1 MADGEVSLDFLI
13 NDEAS
18 GSVDKIVDH
27 AIKGANTID
36 TSATKSASKVRE
48 EAEKTRSEL
57 DKQFGKETRVK
68 LTTQFDKAGVK
79 NFDETLEKLPK
90 EKQIELLTKA
100 NKGELID
107 VEKEIK
113 ALPPTVKSEIEL
125 KDNAS
130 PEIKKVAAL
139 SKKDIHQK
147 LVADADTH
155 GIKNFDAL
163 LKKLPKKTQTQ
174 LLAKAENGEVIN
186 YEKVLRKLPSKVIT
200 DVQLK
205 DNASPQLKK
214 IQEEAEVTKS
224 KFASFKSVMAG
235 TFVGNLGLNALAKGM
250 HLFTSSIGEAVSRV
264 DTLNNS
270 QRVFANIGISAKDAS
285 KGADD
290 LKEAIHGLPTALDD
304 ATKHQQLLT
313 SSMSGDIGNATKV
326 FKALNDGILG
336 FGGTT
341 DQVNEA
347 VTQLSQSF
355 SNGKVDGQTWLSMIN
370 AGMGPA
376 LEAIG
381 KKMGKTTGELQE
393 GLSSGSISVKEFQ
406 NQLIEMDEKGGGGI
420 ASLGKISKDATKG
433 MNTSFANLHSAM
445 VRTTGAMLSEVA
457 PQVTKSMGK
466 MTDSLDAASPA
477 FKAFGKGAS
486 SIFNGVINS
495 MSGMVNFISK
505 HQKDISSLFS
515 SIADIG
521 GALAG
526 GAWDAAK
533 GTISAIADAFSLMG
547 GDVKK
552 SHDPLKTTAS
562 LLEEVAK
569 HKDAIR
575 ILGATIAGAFAVKKL
590 AGFADGVRKI
600 NDSLKV
606 TSGMKKI
613 GGLFIKPKV
622 DGSDAKRELGILG
635 KAVKSTGSGIKKALK
650 WTAKISTKAAI
661 AALSGLKKAAVVTG
675 SAMKTA
681 FNFAKANPIFLIIS
695 VITALG
701 VAFYE
706 LYKHNKKFKKFIDGI
721 GKGIGKL
728 FKSAGKTISNGI
740 KSIQKAFKG
749 VINFFK
755 KDWKE
760 ILLFIVNPFTGAF
773 ALLYKHNTKFRNG
786 INAVIKWFKTTL
798 SQFGKWFSSS
808 LNSFGKWYIKTWSK
822 ILEPIRD
829 GFEAVFNFFGKIWN
843 AWYKNFTHNMSA
855 LGKWLSKTWKNIWN
869 PIKDFFSDT
878 WDDIKKIGKKAW
890 DWISDHLSGFGKSV
904 SKTWHHLWDSV
915 ADFFGDTWNG
925 IKKTGQRAW
934 NWISDKLDDFGSNVS
949 KGWRGLWNGLKDF
962 FSDIWD
968 DIKGLAKDGING
980 VIGFINGGIT
990 GINKII
996 SNFGGGKDTI
1006 STIKPVK
1013 FAHGTKGAPRGLAMV
1028 NDGFDS
1034 PTGQELIIDN
1044 QGRGTILEGRN
1055 QLVNFEG
1062 GETVVPAG
1070 VTHAMLNGKFAN
1082 GTNDWFGGLKNFFG
1096 DAAEDIDDMMKKA
1109 TGKAAAFFNIVKNPI
1124 GYIQDKIFSPVTE
1137 GINNTKGSAIKALGN
1152 AFNSDGKG
1160 VQGNQNKWW
1169 KELWAML
1176 KDTLSGGGKGGHGDD
1191 YLFKGKAKDDGSD
1204 PWGYYFR
1211 ECVSF
1216 VASRLKNEGVNPK
1229 LFTGLGN
1236 GSQWGAAHVPHS
1248 STPHVGDVAQYGAG
1262 SLYDNHVAIVTD
1274 VKGNKYR
1281 EEGYNF
1287 GNPPNGKY
1295 YNSAQWHDASDASTF
1310 LRFPGAK
1317 GGKLSKNEE
1326 KKQSP
1331 LQKLIKKQ
1339 VGGMFDWVEN
1349 MVSSLMPSFTGP
1361 AGQAPSGDHKHWL
1374 SQAGIKGDFDK
1385 WNYIISHE
1393 SGWNPHA
1400 KNPGSDAYGI
1410 GQALPPSKMAAF
1422 GSDYMSNP
1430 ITQLKWMQ
1438 SYVNERYGGIN
1449 GAYDFW
1455 RSHNWYANGGWG
1467 GNKIGIFNE
1476 VPGEEEVAINPYRTT
1491 SDQHIAEVIDKRAQ
1505 LAPNSP
1511 TAKLQSYAHAI
1522 KQDMT
1527 SESQTVRMGQSQQ
1540 INNKPINGQLISLD
1554 ELKGTEV
1561 SITTNL
1567 NGQAI
1572 AQETVDLITLLQ
1584 SKNLQIDAYGSGQGG
1599 LLNG

>member
-1 MADGEVSLDFLI
+1 MDG
-13 NDEAS
+13 A
-18 GSVDKIVDH
+18 
-27 AIKGANTID
+27 
-36 TSATKSASKVRE
+36 
-48 EAEKTRSEL
+48 
-57 DKQFGKETRVK
+57 
-68 LTTQFDKAGVK
+68 
-79 NFDETLEKLPK
+79 
-90 EKQIELLTKA
+90 
-100 NKGELID
+100 
-107 VEKEIK
+107 
-113 ALPPTVKSEIEL
+113 
-125 KDNAS
+125 
-130 PEIKKVAAL
+130 
-139 SKKDIHQK
+139 
-147 LVADADTH
+147 
-155 GIKNFDAL
+155 
-163 LKKLPKKTQTQ
+163 
-174 LLAKAENGEVIN
+174 
-186 YEKVLRKLPSKVIT
+186 
-200 DVQLK
+200 
-205 DNASPQLKK
+205 
-214 IQEEAEVTKS
+214 
-224 KFASFKSVMAG
+224 
-235 TFVGNLGLNALAKGM
+235 
-250 HLFTSSIGEAVSRV
+250 
-264 DTLNNS
+264 
-270 QRVFANIGISAKDAS
+270 
-285 KGADD
+285 
-290 LKEAIHGLPTALDD
+290 
-304 ATKHQQLLT
+304 
-313 SSMSGDIGNATKV
+313 
-326 FKALNDGILG
+326 
-336 FGGTT
+336 
-341 DQVNEA
+341 
-347 VTQLSQSF
+347 
-355 SNGKVDGQTWLSMIN
+355 
-370 AGMGPA
+370 
-376 LEAIG
+376 
-381 KKMGKTTGELQE
+381 
-393 GLSSGSISVKEFQ
+393 
-406 NQLIEMDEKGGGGI
+406 
-420 ASLGKISKDATKG
+420 
-433 MNTSFANLHSAM
+433 
-445 VRTTGAMLSEVA
+445 
-457 PQVTKSMGK
+457 
-466 MTDSLDAASPA
+466 
-477 FKAFGKGAS
+477 
-486 SIFNGVINS
+486 
-495 MSGMVNFISK
+495 
-505 HQKDISSLFS
+505 
-515 SIADIG
+515 
-521 GALAG
+521 
-526 GAWDAAK
+526 
-533 GTISAIADAFSLMG
+533 
-547 GDVKK
+547 
-552 SHDPLKTTAS
+552 
-562 LLEEVAK
+562 
-569 HKDAIR
+569 
-575 ILGATIAGAFAVKKL
+575 
-590 AGFADGVRKI
+590 
-600 NDSLKV
+600 
-606 TSGMKKI
+606 
-613 GGLFIKPKV
+613 
-622 DGSDAKRELGILG
+622 DAKRELGILG
-635 KAVKSTGSGIKKALK
+635 KAAKSTGAGIKNALK

-661 AALSGLKKAAVVTG
+661 SALNGLKKAAQVTG
-675 SAMKTA
+675 SGMKAA
-681 FNFAKANPIFLIIS
+681 FNFAKANPILLIIS
-695 VITALG
+695 AIVALG

-706 LYKHNKKFKKFIDGI
+706 LYKHNAKFRKFIDGI
-721 GKGIGKL
+721 GSTISGF
-728 FKSAGKTISNGI
+728 FKSAGKVIDKGI

-749 VINFFK
+749 VMNFFK

-786 INAVIKWFKTTL
+786 VNAVIKWFKTTL
-798 SQFGKWFSSS
+798 SKFGKWFSSS

-843 AWYKNFTHNMSA
+843 AWYKNFTHSMSA
-855 LGKWLSKTWKNIWN
+855 FGKWLSKTWKNIWN

-878 WDDIKKIGKKAW
+878 WDD
-890 DWISDHLSGFGKSV
+890 
-904 SKTWHHLWDSV
+904 
-915 ADFFGDTWNG
+915 

-1062 GETVVPAG
+1062 GETVVPAS
-1070 VTHAMLNGKFAN
+1070 VTHSMLSGKFAD

-1096 DAAEDIDDMMKKA
+1096 DAAEDIGDMMKKA
-1109 TGKAAAFFNIVKNPI
+1109 TGKAAQFFNIAKNPF
-1124 GYIQDKIFSPVTE
+1124 GYIKDKIFSPVTE
-1137 GINNTKGSAIKALGN
+1137 GINNTKGSAVKALGN

-1160 VQGNQNKWW
+1160 VKGNQNKWW
-1169 KELWAML
+1169 KELWNMM
-1176 KDTLSGGGKGGHGDD
+1176 KDTLSGGGKGGFGDD
-1191 YLFKGKAKDDGSD
+1191 YLFKGHAKDDGAD
-1204 PWGYYFR
+1204 PWGYFFR

-1236 GSQWGAAHVPHS
+1236 GSDWGSARVPHS
-1248 STPHVGDVAQYGAG
+1248 STPRVGDIAQYGAG
-1262 SLYDNHVAIVTD
+1262 SLYGNHVAVVTD

-1339 VGGMFDWVEN
+1339 VGGMFNWVEN

-1361 AGQAPSGDHKHWL
+1361 AGQAPKGDHKNWL
-1374 SQAGIKGDFDK
+1374 SQAGIKGDYDK

-1467 GNKIGIFNE
+1467 GNKLGIFNE
-1476 VPGEEEVAINPYRTT
+1476 VPGEEEIAINPYRNI
-1491 SDQHIAEVIDKRAQ
+1491 SDQHIAEVIDKRSQ
-1505 LAPNSP
+1505 LAPNST

-1522 KQDMT
+1522 RSDMVQQPQT
-1527 SESQTVRMGQSQQ
+1527 SNVSHSSYGSG
-1540 INNKPINGQLISLD
+1540 NNSNDGFVSLSD
-1554 ELKGTEV
+1554 LKGTTIKFV
-1561 SITTNL
+1561 SEL
-1567 NGQAI
+1567 NGKVI
-1572 AQETVDLITLLQ
+1572 AEETADMISMIQ
-1584 SKNLQIDAYGSGQGG
+1584 SKNNQINAYGTGQGG

>member
-27 AIKGANTID
+27 AVKGANTID
-36 TSATKSASKVRE
+36 TSAAKSASKVRE
-48 EAEKTRSEL
+48 EAEKTRTEL

-113 ALPPTVKSEIEL
+113 ALPTTVKSEIEL

-155 GIKNFDAL
+155 GIKNFDKL
-163 LKKLPKKTQTQ
+163 LKLLPRKTRTD
-174 LLAKAENGEVIN
+174 LMARAEKGEVIN
-186 YEKVLRKLPSKVIT
+186 YEKLLHKIPAKVVSK
-200 DVQLK
+200 
-205 DNASPQLKK
+205 
-214 IQEEAEVTKS
+214 AELNDH
-224 KFASFKSVMAG
+224 ASFGMRNITNESKNLQRQTEETSKGFSHFKGIVTGSFAGTLMAG
-235 TFVGNLGLNALAKGM
+235 GVSKAIATVTG
-250 HLFTSSIGEAVSRV
+250 SIGGAVNRL
-264 DTLNNS
+264 DTLNNAT
-270 QRVFANIGISAKDAS
+270 RAYGNMGIKAGDAKKANLALQK
-285 KGADD
+285 
-290 LKEAIHGLPTALDD
+290 AIDGLPTSLQD
-304 ATKHQQLLT
+304 ATKSQQLLT
-313 SSMSGDIGNATKV
+313 SSMNNDVGKATNV
-326 FKALNDGILG
+326 YKALNDGIIG
-336 FGGTT
+336 FGGSSE
-341 DQVNEA
+341 QVNEA
-347 VTQLSQSF
+347 VLQLSQSF
-355 SNGKVDGQTWLSMIN
+355 SNGKVDAETWNSMLN
-370 AGMGPA
+370 AQMGPT
-376 LEAIG
+376 LNAIA
-381 KKMGKTTGELQE
+381 KKMHMTTGELKDN
-393 GLSSGSISVKEFQ
+393 LSQGKISVSEFQ
-406 NQLIEMDEKGGGGI
+406 NQLIEMDEKGGGGLTNLHKT
-420 ASLGKISKDATKG
+420 AKDATSGIGTAFKNVNTRVVSSVASVLSGLQKAGLSDYINDFGKVLKNNGKNFEAFGQTAGKFLPPVIGTIKDFASITGSVLSG
-433 MNTSFANLHSAM
+433 MAQPFIDIGKSIAGLVKSSSAM
-445 VRTTGAMLSEVA
+445 KGTSNVLRDLAKNKDALKTLGVTLGLVLTGIL
-457 PQVTKSMGK
+457 
-466 MTDSLDAASPA
+466 A
-477 FKAFGKGAS
+477 FKAVS
-486 SIFNGVINS
+486 
-495 MSGMVNFISK
+495 
-505 HQKDISSLFS
+505 
-515 SIADIG
+515 
-521 GALAG
+521 
-526 GAWDAAK
+526 
-533 GTISAIADAFSLMG
+533 
-547 GDVKK
+547 
-552 SHDPLKTTAS
+552 
-562 LLEEVAK
+562 
-569 HKDAIR
+569 
-575 ILGATIAGAFAVKKL
+575 
-590 AGFADGVRKI
+590 
-600 NDSLKV
+600 
-606 TSGMKKI
+606 
-613 GGLFIKPKV
+613 
-622 DGSDAKRELGILG
+622 
-635 KAVKSTGSGIKKALK
+635 
-650 WTAKISTKAAI
+650 
-661 AALSGLKKAAVVTG
+661 AVVTVFKSLRNAILLTKTAMG
-675 SAMKTA
+675 LLNIAMKRNA
-681 FNFAKANPIFLIIS
+681 IGLIIS
-695 VITALG
+695 VIAALV
-701 VAFYE
+701 VAFIE
-706 LYKHNKKFKKFIDGI
+706 LYKHNAKFKKFIDGI
-721 GKGIGKL
+721 GKYIGSF
-728 FKSAGKTISNGI
+728 FKSAGKVVDKGI

-749 VINFFK
+749 VMNFFK

-760 ILLFIVNPFTGAF
+760 ILLFIVNPFSGAF
-773 ALLYKHNTKFRNG
+773 ALLYKHNEKFKKG
-786 INAVIKWFKTTL
+786 VDGVIKWVKTTL
-798 SQFGKWFSSS
+798 NKFGKWFSSTLS
-808 LNSFGKWYIKTWSK
+808 SF
-822 ILEPIRD
+822 
-829 GFEAVFNFFGKIWN
+829 
-843 AWYKNFTHNMSA
+843 
-855 LGKWLSKTWKNIWN
+855 GKWLSKTWRKIWDPISDGFEDAFNFFVKIWNKWYKNFTNNLSAFSKWLSKTWHNIWN
-869 PIKDFFSDT
+869 PVKDFYSDI

-890 DWISDHLSGFGKSV
+890 DWIIDKLSGFGKSV
-904 SKTWHHLWDSV
+904 LKTWHRLWDSV
-915 ADFFGDTWNG
+915 SDFFGDSWNG

-934 NWISDKLDDFGSNVS
+934 NWISDKLDDFGSNIS
-949 KGWRGLWNGLKDF
+949 KGWHGLWNGLKDF

-980 VIGFINGGIT
+980 VIGFINKGIGGINT
-990 GINKII
+990 II
-996 SNFGGGKDTI
+996 HDFGGKKTTI
-1006 STIKPVK
+1006 DPIGK
-1013 FAHGTKGAPRGLAMV
+1013 FAQGTQGAPRGLAMV

-1070 VTHAMLNGKFAN
+1070 VTHAMLKGKFAD

-1096 DAAEDIDDMMKKA
+1096 DAAEDIGDMMKKA
-1109 TGKAAAFFNIVKNPI
+1109 TGKAAAFFNIVKNPV
-1124 GYIQDKIFSPVTE
+1124 GYIKDKIFSPVTE
-1137 GINNTKGSAIKALGN
+1137 GISATKGPAIKALGN

-1169 KELWAML
+1169 KELWNMM
-1176 KDTLSGGGKGGHGDD
+1176 KDTLSGGGKGGFGDD
-1191 YLFKGKAKDDGSD
+1191 YLFKGHAKDDGAD
-1204 PWGYYFR
+1204 PWGYFFR

-1236 GSQWGAAHVPHS
+1236 GSDWGSARVPHS
-1248 STPHVGDVAQYGAG
+1248 STPRVGDIAQYGAG
-1262 SLYDNHVAIVTD
+1262 SLYGNHVAVVTD

-1310 LRFPGAK
+1310 LRFPGTK
-1317 GGKLSKNEE
+1317 GGKLSKSEE

-1476 VPGEEEVAINPYRTT
+1476 VPGEEEIAINPHRNT
-1491 SDQHIAEVIDKRAQ
+1491 SDQHIAEVIDKRSQ

-1527 SESQTVRMGQSQQ
+1527 SEPQMARMSQSQHM
-1540 INNKPINGQLISLD
+1540 NNQSANGQLISLD
-1554 ELKGTEV
+1554 DLKGTEINIAV
-1561 SITTNL
+1561 NL
-1567 NGQAI
+1567 DSGTI
-1572 AQETVDLITLLQ
+1572 VEGTIDLMTALQ
-1584 SKNLQIDAYGSGQGG
+1584 SRNAQLNAYTSGQGG

>member
-155 GIKNFDAL
+155 GIKNFDTL

-174 LLAKAENGEVIN
+174 LMAKAESGEVIN
-186 YEKVLRKLPSKVIT
+186 YEKTLRKLPSKVIT
-200 DVQLK
+200 NVQLN
-205 DNASPQLKK
+205 DNASPTLHKLQND
-214 IQEEAEVTKS
+214 AEKTEH
-224 KFASFKSVMAG
+224 KFSNFKSTMAG
-235 TFVGNLGLNALAKGM
+235 TFVGNVFFKGAAIVTAGLGDIVQGLDESSKAWQTFEGNMHEFGKTDKEIKNVKGELQTFAQQSIYSASDMASTYSQLAAVGTKNTTELVKGFGGLSAAAEDPKQAM
-250 HLFTSSIGEAVSRV
+250 KTLSQQATQMAAKPKVAWEDFKLILEQSPAGMSAVAKQMGMSVGELTTKVQDGTVKTQDMFDAIAKAGNSKSFSKMATNYKTVGEAVDGLEEGITNKLQPAFDGMSKV
-264 DTLNNS
+264 GIKAISGIANKFDNMNLNPAITMFKNFGKIAKPII
-270 QRVFANIGISAKDAS
+270 QGMIQPFQDMGKAIG
-285 KGADD
+285 GM
-290 LKEAIHGLPTALDD
+290 
-304 ATKHQQLLT
+304 TKH
-313 SSMSGDIGNATKV
+313 
-326 FKALNDGILG
+326 
-336 FGGTT
+336 
-341 DQVNEA
+341 
-347 VTQLSQSF
+347 
-355 SNGKVDGQTWLSMIN
+355 
-370 AGMGPA
+370 AG
-376 LEAIG
+376 
-381 KKMGKTTGELQE
+381 
-393 GLSSGSISVKEFQ
+393 GLSGFNKVLGNIIKHQGGLKVIGTLLGSV
-406 NQLIEMDEKGGGGI
+406 LTGI
-420 ASLGKISKDATKG
+420 
-433 MNTSFANLHSAM
+433 M
-445 VRTTGAMLSEVA
+445 
-457 PQVTKSMGK
+457 
-466 MTDSLDAASPA
+466 A
-477 FKAFGKGAS
+477 FKAVTGVATAIKG
-486 SIFNGVINS
+486 V
-495 MSGMVNFISK
+495 
-505 HQKDISSLFS
+505 
-515 SIADIG
+515 
-521 GALAG
+521 
-526 GAWDAAK
+526 
-533 GTISAIADAFSLMG
+533 
-547 GDVKK
+547 
-552 SHDPLKTTAS
+552 TTAFK
-562 LLEEVAK
+562 LL
-569 HKDAIR
+569 
-575 ILGATIAGAFAVKKL
+575 KL
-590 AGFADGVRKI
+590 AMISNPF
-600 NDSLKV
+600 
-606 TSGMKKI
+606 
-613 GGLFIKPKV
+613 GLIV
-622 DGSDAKRELGILG
+622 
-635 KAVKSTGSGIKKALK
+635 V
-650 WTAKISTKAAI
+650 
-661 AALSGLKKAAVVTG
+661 AVVAIG
-675 SAMKTA
+675 
-681 FNFAKANPIFLIIS
+681 
-695 VITALG
+695 TAL
-701 VAFYE
+701 YE

-721 GKGIGKL
+721 GKGIKQL

-749 VINFFK
+749 VMNFFK

-786 INAVIKWFKTTL
+786 VNAVIKWFKTTL
-798 SQFGKWFSSS
+798 SKFGKWFSSS

-829 GFEAVFNFFGKIWN
+829 GFEAVFNFFGKVWN
-843 AWYKNFTHNMSA
+843 TWYKNFTHNMSA
-855 LGKWLSKTWKNIWN
+855 FGKWLSKTWHGIWN
-869 PIKDFFSDT
+869 PIKDFFSDI
-878 WDDIKKIGKKAW
+878 WNSIKKTGEKAW
-890 DWISDHLSGFGKSV
+890 DWISDHISRFGKSV
-904 SKTWHHLWDSV
+904 SKIWHRLWDSV

-949 KGWRGLWNGLKDF
+949 KGWHGLWNGLRDF

-980 VIGFINGGIT
+980 VIGFINKGIGGINT
-990 GINKII
+990 II
-996 SNFGGGKDTI
+996 HDFGGKKTTI
-1006 STIKPVK
+1006 NPIGK
-1013 FAHGTKGAPRGLAMV
+1013 FAQGTGGAPRGLAMV

-1070 VTHAMLNGKFAN
+1070 VTHAMLKGKFAN

-1096 DAAEDIDDMMKKA
+1096 DAAEDIGDMMKKA
-1109 TGKAAAFFNIVKNPI
+1109 TGKAAAFFNIVKNPV
-1124 GYIQDKIFSPVTE
+1124 GYIKDKIFSPVTE
-1137 GINNTKGSAIKALGN
+1137 GISATKGPAIKALGN

-1169 KELWAML
+1169 KELWNMM
-1176 KDTLSGGGKGGHGDD
+1176 KDTLSGGGKGGFGDD
-1191 YLFKGKAKDDGSD
+1191 YLFKGHAKDDGAD
-1204 PWGYYFR
+1204 PWGYFFR

-1236 GSQWGAAHVPHS
+1236 GSDWGSARVPHS
-1248 STPHVGDVAQYGAG
+1248 STPHVGDIAQYGAG
-1262 SLYDNHVAIVTD
+1262 SLYGNHVAVVTD

-1295 YNSAQWHDASDASTF
+1295 YNSSQWHNASDASTF

-1317 GGKLSKNEE
+1317 GGKLSKREE

-1331 LQKLIKKQ
+1331 LQKMIRKQ
-1339 VGGMFDWVEN
+1339 VSGMFDWVEN

-1467 GNKIGIFNE
+1467 GNKLGIFNE
-1476 VPGEEEVAINPYRTT
+1476 VPGEEEIAINPHRNT
-1491 SDQHIAEVIDKRAQ
+1491 SDQHIAEVIDKRSQ

-1522 KQDMT
+1522 KEDMT
-1527 SESQTVRMGQSQQ
+1527 SEPQVARMGQSQQ